1 MERNPDIGLLHN
13 EQRRHVTR
21 SARPPCRVNGAS
33 KRGATWLSRGLSFA
47 AREPH
52 ESVVAGLQVWLVA
65 AIPTAP
71 TRKARWW
78 SSRFSIQP
86 IAHSQR
92 ADKKAEIL
100 LFFLPLTSQKS
111 VSSIPPPR
119 EHVGQLDSGART
131 SATSRPAAQTPVLAP
146 QPLRTANSTPEP
158 SHRPL
163 RWLNSGPSPESGRT
177 FSNRPSASPLGRQ
190 SHQQLPAAHRRSM
203 SGEPNP
209 DDGGTGS
216 YPSTGGSPCH
226 GGCALGSQ
234 LAGPSGWRGCSTG

>member
-1 MERNPDIGLLHN
+1 MERNPDVGLLHN
-13 EQRRHVTR
+13 EQRCHVTR
-21 SARPPCRVNGAS
+21 SARPPCRVNEAS

-119 EHVGQLDSGART
+119 EHVGLWSQDQRHIETGSTDASLGSTAIENSQFNPRALA
-131 SATSRPAAQTPVLAP
+131 SA
-146 QPLRTANSTPEP
+146 PEMAK
-158 SHRPL
+158 L
-163 RWLNSGPSPESGRT
+163 GPS
-177 FSNRPSASPLGRQ
+177 
-190 SHQQLPAAHRRSM
+190 
-203 SGEPNP
+203 
-209 DDGGTGS
+209 
-216 YPSTGGSPCH
+216 
-226 GGCALGSQ
+226 
-234 LAGPSGWRGCSTG
+234 LAGVWPDLLEQAVGVASRQAVSPATPGRSPSVNVR